1 MYLSYYKES
10 PYWPKSQ
17 NVRGVTITTLTVP
30 AIENKYYVTG
40 TPSGGLTAGTEN
52 TESGRPLRDI
62 VANIAIFGRVLFGEV
77 MYGETDVTPMPVYE
91 SPVYEKKAGFDHISY
106 TGTGD
111 CYIQVRDLSTRN
123 TAVWEDLIDATGSG
137 EISLYGYT
145 RYQFRVLFMTQAG
158 TFIVTEVE

>member
-1 MYLSYYKES
+1 MYLGYYKES

-17 NVRGVTITTLTVP
+17 NVSGVSITELTVP
-30 AIENKYYVTG
+30 ATENKYYVTG
-40 TPSGGLTAGTEN
+40 TPAGGITAGTEN

-62 VANIAIFGRVLFGEV
+62 VANIAIFGRVLFGDV
-77 MYGETDVTPMPVYE
+77 MFGETEVTPMPVYE
-91 SPVYEKKAGFDHISY
+91 SPIYEKKAGFDHISY
-106 TGTGD
+106 TGSGD

-123 TAVWEDLIDATGSG
+123 TSVWEDLVDATGSG
-137 EISLYGYT
+137 EISLYGYR

>member
-17 NVRGVTITTLTVP
+17 NVRGVTIRTLTSP
-30 AIENKYYVTG
+30 ATENKYYVTG
-40 TPSGGLTAGTEN
+40 DPDTGITAGTSN
-52 TESGRPLRDI
+52 TEAGRPLRDI
-62 VANIAIFGRVLFGEV
+62 IANIAVFGRVLFGDV
-77 MYGETDVTPMPVYE
+77 MFGETSVTAMPVYE
-91 SPVYEKKAGFDHISY
+91 SPVYEKLAGFDHISF
-106 TGTGD
+106 TGAGD